1 MKLILIKKG
10 HEYIIKFTTIVGK
23 KIYLLF
29 YMKVIFTVYEIFY
42 KISKKKKKYITVSE
56 LIETEAKQK
65 HNGTK

>member
-10 HEYIIKFTTIVGK
+10 HEYIIKFTTI
-23 KIYLLF
+23 IYLLF
-29 YMKVIFTVYEIFY
+29 NMKVIFTVYEIFY